1 MHACASGSVRGG
13 VNRMD
18 KQTKII
24 LDLEGVEVREKRM
37 LVQKFMLIL
46 VLRLE

>member
-1 MHACASGSVRGG
+1 
-13 VNRMD
+13 MD

>member
-1 MHACASGSVRGG
+1 
-13 VNRMD
+13 MD

-37 LVQKFMLIL
+37 LVQKFMLVL